1 MTDLTLD
8 EQKLFDFI
16 EQRKVND
23 AKELIKNGDIRIN
36 CIDKTGMNPLDQ
48 ACFRGEEEL
57 VRFLIENGANVD
69 NRAHEQ
75 GYTCLMFAALAGNP
89 PICQM
94 LLDAGARPHAVNTI
108 NRTASELAAFVGQ
121 HECVSVISSYIDS
134 GDIERILH
142 PRGKESDVIYP
153 SEFVTFI
160 HDLTK
165 THEIHPVKI
174 TFEIAQNEH
183 VLEHRKK
190 LLFVIDTLFERQLRS
205 KEPNEPQ
212 SIKLWIILH
221 TIRELLKFVDNNSES
236 GKTTKE
242 LMLLFAKKLLLME
255 PEDEVRKN
263 EEALFRAAVR
273 AFPYH
278 NSLLFQTLA
287 KSVAK
292 IEFGKRPAC
301 FKMILQAL
309 FGPRFAESSKF
320 CSTCG
325 VSSAK
330 KVCPKCK
337 IPYCSPECQKFD
349 WSIHKKCCEA
359 IQQRPQTSS
368 SYIEL
373 NEEDLE
379 KMVMKDQEKIEEEEA
394 AQNKEEEITEKE
406 E

>member
-1 MTDLTLD
+1 MVHMELTSD
-8 EQKLFDFI
+8 EQKLFDLI
-16 EQRKVND
+16 EQRKVNE
-23 AKELIKNGDIRIN
+23 AKELIKRGGVRIN
-36 CIDKTGMNPLDQ
+36 CIDKSGMNPLDQ

-69 NRAHEQ
+69 NREHEQ
-75 GYTCLMFAALAGNP
+75 GYTCLMFAALAGSP
-89 PICQM
+89 SICQM
-94 LLDAGARPHAVNTI
+94 LLDAGARAHAVNTI

-121 HECVSVISSYIDS
+121 HECVSVISSYIDA

-142 PRGKESDVIYP
+142 PKGAESDVIYP
-153 SEFVTFI
+153 PEFVTFI

-174 TFEIAQNEH
+174 TFDIARNEH

-190 LLFVIDTLFERQLRS
+190 LLFVIDSLFEKQLRS
-205 KEPNEPQ
+205 KEPNESQ
-212 SIKLWIILH
+212 SIKLWIILY
-221 TIRELLKFVDNNSES
+221 TIREMLKFVDNKADT
-236 GKTTKE
+236 GKATKE
-242 LMLLFAKKLLLME
+242 LMLLFAKKMLLME
-255 PEDEVRKN
+255 PGDEVRKN
-263 EEALFRAAVR
+263 EEAILRSAIR

-287 KSVAK
+287 KSIAG
-292 IEFGKRPAC
+292 IEFGKRPPC

-309 FGPRFAESSKF
+309 FGPRFTESSKF

-337 IPYCSPECQKFD
+337 VPYCSPECQKFD

-359 IQQRPQTSS
+359 IQKRPQSSS

-373 NEEDLE
+373 NEQDLE
-379 KMVMKDQEKIEEEEA
+379 KMAKMDNEEEEKV
-394 AQNKEEEITEKE
+394 QEE
-406 E
+406 